1 MACNDLPPVATDA
14 AWSRAGLID
23 AGRAHPHVWLAA
35 GHGMLGISMS
45 AGNGQLIA
53 DLVCV
58 RTPVI
63 DPAPYRPERF
73 R

>member
-1 MACNDLPPVATDA
+1 
-14 AWSRAGLID
+14 
-23 AGRAHPHVWLAA
+23 
-35 GHGMLGISMS
+35 MLGISMS